1 MQAPVVLNVAN
12 ATYVYGVNPFS
23 PLMIHKLTSKWPPI
37 QKFKKYENR
46 NVLVFQSNIATIF
59 LGISAR
65 AYLRVLIGI

>member
-37 QKFKKYENR
+37 QEFKLK
-46 NVLVFQSNIATIF
+46 NVKTEMFWFFNPISRLFSSALVPEHT
-59 LGISAR
+59 
-65 AYLRVLIGI
+65 